1 MLPIT
6 ILFTAIITYSF
17 HDVSDCEAEEYECY
31 SGKCIPRQYVCNTVN
46 DCGDLSDEQ
55 GCGCALDQFTCK
67 ASQTCI
73 PVQYKCNGY
82 DDCPD
87 SSDEDIEM
95 CKGKIDVSTIS
106 YNILRDNLVTVCIQ
120 T

>member
-1 MLPIT
+1 
-6 ILFTAIITYSF
+6 
-17 HDVSDCEAEEYECY
+17 
-31 SGKCIPRQYVCNTVN
+31 VCNTVN